1 MARQPSRALLAALSC
16 LALLV
21 ATAEARAPAPEAAP
35 VIRCGT
41 GLLGGYVPVQLPN
54 AEVTAAAKLAA
65 QSYLGNA
72 TNISELPT
80 GCHPNKNPS
89 AIFVIA
95 ACRQVVAGTNYA
107 VVFRVDDP
115 CSPAVP
121 INEPPPVLDAS
132 VFEPLPYTNAPMVVQ
147 TVMVPA
153 VCIVTG
159 ASRGI
164 GRAIALALGGAGCK
178 VAVNYSASSGAA
190 EEVAS
195 QIKAMGGDAICI
207 KANCGK
213 PAEIEAMFK
222 EVVDKWGTVE
232 VLVNNAGITRD
243 TLMMRMKPEQWHEV
257 LEVNLSG
264 VFFATQAAT
273 KIMGRKRKGRII
285 NIASVVGLVGNAGQA
300 NYAAAKGGLIAM
312 TKTVAREYG
321 TRGITANSVAPG
333 FIESDM
339 TNEIDEKY
347 KDAII
352 GSIPLGRYGQP
363 EEVASL
369 VRYLALDPGAA
380 YITGQTFAID
390 GGMTMC

>member
-1 MARQPSRALLAALSC
+1 MSALSTCRAATTSVHQRAKGLASMHRSISSLLRVAAPLRTSRAASKAACVSLHASVN
-16 LALLV
+16 AAAVEEV
-21 ATAEARAPAPEAAP
+21 ATP
-35 VIRCGT
+35 
-41 GLLGGYVPVQLPN
+41 
-54 AEVTAAAKLAA
+54 
-65 QSYLGNA
+65 
-72 TNISELPT
+72 
-80 GCHPNKNPS
+80 
-89 AIFVIA
+89 
-95 ACRQVVAGTNYA
+95 
-107 VVFRVDDP
+107 
-115 CSPAVP
+115 PAVP
-121 INEPPPVLDAS
+121 KV
-132 VFEPLPYTNAPMVVQ
+132 
-147 TVMVPA
+147 VPA